1 MKLTFSVL
9 VLASLAGCA
18 SFQNPIPEGYQG
30 PVVLLADTG
39 KQEDG
44 GKGQFFAAVE
54 IDGRPIENALSDTLA
69 ATQGMGFALMSQYT
83 KREVPVIPM
92 KVKLI
97 GTHQTAAPIQEIA
110 SRVAGTFFRVEGVV
124 DFLPQ
129 EGKRYMV
136 TGQLKKDQSCVWI
149 QENGAQ
155 APATAQVCTK

>member
-1 MKLTFSVL
+1 MKFPFLALT
-9 VLASLAGCA
+9 LASLAGCA
-18 SFQNPIPEGYQG
+18 SFQNPIPAGYQG

-44 GKGQFFAAVE
+44 SKGQFFAAVE

-69 ATQGMGFALMSQYT
+69 ASHGMGFALMSQYT

-110 SRVAGTFFRVEGVV
+110 SRVAGTFFRVEGIVE
-124 DFLPQ
+124 FLPQ
-129 EGKRYMV
+129 EGKKYAV
-136 TGQLKKDQSCVWI
+136 TGQLTKERSCVWI
-149 QENGAQ
+149 QESGAQ
-155 APATAQVCTK
+155 EPATAQICGK